1 MLAGFYCASACRPS
15 PPLKT
20 ISCCAAQ
27 CGGGCCK
34 ALYPRFAVVAALL
47 VGGAIAVFSG
57 NVAGNHISLAL
68 SPRNI
73 SRRSLPRH
81 CCSASACRS
90 SRSPW
95 PRKTPRFATMQ
106 ASGYRV
112 PVSPLIVATAGLA
125 LILSPFGVYS
135 ICIAAITAAICQSPE
150 AHPDPRR
157 RWLAAAAAG
166 GFICWPG
173 CSAVRLPP

>member
-1 MLAGFYCASACRPS
+1 MLAAR
-15 PPLKT
+15 LL
-20 ISCCAAQ
+20 
-27 CGGGCCK
+27 CK

-68 SPRNI
+68 SPWNI

-95 PRKTPRFATMQ
+95 PRKTPLVRHDAGFRL
-106 ASGYRV
+106 SGARV
-112 PVSPLIVATAGLA
+112 AADCRDRRTGADTV
-125 LILSPFGVYS
+125 PFGVYS
-135 ICIAAITAAICQSPE
+135 ICIAAITAAICQSPRPILTC
-150 AHPDPRR
+150 AA
-157 RWLAAAAAG
+157 LAAAAAG